1 MATSW
6 AVELLQGLMAR
17 EGLMARSLGENPDLA
32 GAMNNLEQHL
42 QARAAAEFPLPGA
55 GEGGGDPEGEDAGC
69 YIS

>member
-1 MATSW
+1 MGVGQTQLEEEEEAP
-6 AVELLQGLMAR
+6 G
-17 EGLMARSLGENPDLA
+17 SLGENPDLA